1 MSKLT
6 FSKHG
11 HVAYQLKWIHKCSH
25 MVAIIFPADPQGP
38 GGQKVKMNFFQ
49 NIVMLHI
56 KGNRECSNM
65 VANADR
71 GTINK
76 KHIKPDF

>member
-1 MSKLT
+1 MQPHGSK
-6 FSKHG
+6 
-11 HVAYQLKWIHKCSH
+11 Y
-25 MVAIIFPADPQGP
+25 FPLL
-38 GGQKVKMNFFQ
+38 GGQKVEIKLFR

-56 KGNRECSNM
+56 KGNRKCSNM